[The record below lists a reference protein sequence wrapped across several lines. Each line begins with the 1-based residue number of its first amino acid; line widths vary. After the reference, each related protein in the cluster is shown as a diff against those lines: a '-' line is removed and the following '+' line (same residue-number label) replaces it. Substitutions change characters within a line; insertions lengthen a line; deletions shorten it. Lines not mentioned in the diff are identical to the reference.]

1 MFDSVH
7 YHKTDHIHEIKNIT
21 IKKAPTDES
30 IKMYDEFKEKAM
42 DSIIHSIK
50 IDNNEFNGVSVLYK
64 DHYEYKV
71 YLAYKFILNGKSF
84 QGKEDISEIY
94 TKTWEFEESVKVFYN
109 KVSNAISQKLLE
121 MVDSTK
127 WNILR

>member
-50 IDNNEFNGVSVLYK
+50 IDNNEFNGVAVLYK